1 MVSFLALATKC
12 HAYKKTLN
20 KYCSTT
26 EWLNFILKKYGE
38 DFLEEATFELGL
50 EYSQWEV
57 QFKMAH

>member
-50 EYSQWEV
+50 V
-57 QFKMAH
+57 